1 MILSRL
7 FSLILRIAEF
17 VCAAVV
23 LGITAWFLHVHHTQ
37 GTGPLGREIYTLIW
51 AILAV
56 LLSLAWLLP
65 FTGNMMHYPMDLV
78 MSGGWF
84 AAFALLVMY
93 IHDID
98 CGGAFHWSGI
108 THGGNC
114 NQWKADEA
122 FSFLSA
128 IFWLCSALLSMW
140 VYHKRTTRVAGRR
153 HNYV

>member
-1 MILSRL
+1 
-7 FSLILRIAEF
+7 
-17 VCAAVV
+17 
-23 LGITAWFLHVHHTQ
+23 
-37 GTGPLGREIYTLIW
+37 
-51 AILAV
+51 
-56 LLSLAWLLP
+56 
-65 FTGNMMHYPMDLV
+65 MMHYPMDLI

-98 CGGAFHWSGI
+98 CGGAFHWAGI

-128 IFWLCSALLSMW
+128 IFWFCSALLVSFNKHRLRMAYSNSSSEHVGLPQENYQSFW
-140 VYHKRTTRVAGRR
+140 VSVSSDMLSV
-153 HNYV
+153 NQFLMLN

>member
-1 MILSRL
+1 
-7 FSLILRIAEF
+7 
-17 VCAAVV
+17 
-23 LGITAWFLHVHHTQ
+23 
-37 GTGPLGREIYTLIW
+37 
-51 AILAV
+51 
-56 LLSLAWLLP
+56 
-65 FTGNMMHYPMDLV
+65 MHYPMDLV

-128 IFWLCSALLSMW
+128 IFWLCSALLVSSEP
-140 VYHKRTTRVAGRR
+140 RTFETGHSNSFLRACGSITRVLPELLGKYIDQYRAVCKSFSNIELDVATTMFR
-153 HNYV
+153 